1 MRLDWT
7 IDTYVLYN
15 AAKNDF
21 DSITLL
27 FGILSA
33 GHLVSFDFEGHI
45 EKEYRRCMKRTA
57 KEKGN
62 DLLKKWF
69 AEIVAKS
76 AQKFCG
82 KLDKRHK
89 TEFQKLEFDPSD
101 WPFVAVCAY
110 SSSKNLV
117 AEESDYNNE
126 VKLYVKE
133 QMSITVL
140 SVRDSNILLR

>member
-1 MRLDWT
+1 MKPDWT

-21 DSITLL
+21 DSITFI

-33 GHLVSFDFEGHI
+33 KHLVSFDFEGHI
-45 EKEYRRCMKRTA
+45 EKEYRRCMKRTE

-76 AQKFCG
+76 AQRCCG
-82 KLDKRHK
+82 KLNNRHK
-89 TEFQKLEFDPSD
+89 KAFQKLKFDPSD
-101 WPFVAVCAY
+101 WPFVAVCAN

-117 AEESDYNNE
+117 AEE
-126 VKLYVKE
+126 
-133 QMSITVL
+133 
-140 SVRDSNILLR
+140 